1 MSDRVSYT
9 SMTADTVIK
18 TGRALYRG
26 YTVTVAVATAAID
39 IRDAATAGA
48 GTVIDT
54 IPVGTAA
61 GTQRMLPD
69 GVVCT
74 AGLVADYGAGATG
87 TVVVLF
93 E

>member
-1 MSDRVSYT
+1 MSDRVRYESV
-9 SMTADTVIK
+9 TADTVIK
-18 TGRALYRG
+18 TGQALYRG
-26 YTVTVAVATAAID
+26 YTVIVAVAVAAVD
-39 IRDAATAGA
+39 IRDAAAAGA

-74 AGLVADYGAGATG
+74 AGLVADYGASGTG
-87 TVVVLF
+87 TIVVLF